1 MSFLKNL
8 LNLNPLLQNIPLT
21 IHHRQNIISRF
32 RRNRQL
38 VKGLGAADILRI
50 QIPIN
55 GSFRRA
61 MGNFKNDI
69 VYVFIEILR
78 KKYGFIP
85 LWINKSHQTFTCLEA
100 FYCKRMHRIVFWM
113 KSSVIIFYYGWQ

>member
-8 LNLNPLLQNIPLT
+8 LNLNPLLQNISLT

-38 VKGLGAADILRI
+38 VKALGAADILRI

-61 MGNFKNDI
+61 MGNFKNDV

-85 LWINKSHQTFTCLEA
+85 LWIYKSHQVFSFAQTIWS
-100 FYCKRMHRIVFWM
+100 KRRKRFIFWM
-113 KSSVIIFYYGWQ
+113 KCGVIVFNNRR